1 MYLNQYVARILSC
14 EIALT
19 GSPASTETAFGL
31 CCSEHPTR
39 TAETATRTAEHGIPI
54 TQLKVSRALE
64 IWTSQQ
70 EEKDGRLQI
79 SVAKV
84 HLEGPPKISELIWTV
99 IVHFILCI
107 YCILCICLPHL

>member
-54 TQLKVSRALE
+54 TLSSRSLE
-64 IWTSQQ
+64 LWRFGLLSRRKRMGDFRFQ
-70 EEKDGRLQI
+70 
-79 SVAKV
+79 
-84 HLEGPPKISELIWTV
+84 
-99 IVHFILCI
+99 
-107 YCILCICLPHL
+107 